1 MDFKPVLD
9 NIVLKVKKEKEVKQG
24 SVIIPGKS
32 ESKISRGEV
41 VAVGGGII
49 TEEGKIPVEVQ
60 VGDIVLYD
68 KTFETEVEVV
78 GDDRFVVVK
87 EKEIL
92 TRIIEK

>member
-9 NIVLKVKKEKEVKQG
+9 NIVLKVKKEKEVKKG
-24 SVIIPGKS
+24 AVIIPGQS
-32 ESKISRGEV
+32 ESKTCRGEV
-41 VAVGGGII
+41 IAVGGGII

>member
-9 NIVLKVKKEKEVKQG
+9 NIVLKVKKEKEIKKG
-24 SVIIPGKS
+24 AVIIPGQS
-32 ESKISRGEV
+32 ESKTGRGEV

-78 GDDRFVVVK
+78 GDNRFVVVK